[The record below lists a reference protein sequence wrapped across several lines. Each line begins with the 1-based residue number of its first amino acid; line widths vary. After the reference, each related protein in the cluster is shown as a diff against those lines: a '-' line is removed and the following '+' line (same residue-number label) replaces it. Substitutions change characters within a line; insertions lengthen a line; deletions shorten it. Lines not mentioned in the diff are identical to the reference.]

1 MRQMRQFKTVVLS
14 FGLCLTALFAGVAI
28 GQEQA
33 LKVRY
38 GEALK
43 LAQAKEFERA
53 HERAFTI
60 IRADEFYYDAQVLR
74 IALAAIL
81 KKTGAEA
88 PENLIRIAKAYAPL
102 GSNLERDVQN
112 MVNGLS
118 GAPIV
123 GPENKRA
130 RPATTEISVSP
141 YVRKRLALV
150 VGIGTFRDS
159 RINPLRFAANDARRF
174 ADILK
179 IECRFDHVQTLLNER
194 ATTADIK
201 DEIDNLAKMAAPE
214 DLAVVYF
221 ASHGSPEESDKAGIN
236 YIVTYD
242 TNLDKLYATAFKMD
256 DLLNDVKKRIPAER
270 IVAFL
275 DTCYSGGTF
284 KDLPSGWTSSRGLV
298 VRPSGLPSDS
308 IERDLRGA
316 GRGVKIK
323 PPTSADSRK
332 PQGVGRVIIA
342 ASRQNEQSYEFAED
356 KGIQHGYFTY
366 FLIDIVRQNRR
377 ISVEAL
383 YALLRDK
390 VPQAVSQDT
399 NGKEQHPTM
408 VKSMDGVAEI
418 YLREDTGESQP
429 SRSRERR

>member
-1 MRQMRQFKTVVLS
+1 MRQFKTVVLS
-14 FGLCLTALFAGVAI
+14 FGFCLAALLAGVAL

-33 LKVRY
+33 SKTRY

-53 HERAFTI
+53 HDMAFKI
-60 IRADEFYYDAQVLR
+60 VRADEFYYDAQVLR

-88 PENLIRIAKAYAPL
+88 PQNLIRIAKDYAPL
-102 GSNLERDVQN
+102 GSNLESDVQN
-112 MVNGLS
+112 MVNALS
-118 GAPIV
+118 GVAIV
-123 GPENKRA
+123 GSENKGA
-130 RPATTEISVSP
+130 LPANKEISVSP
-141 YVRKRLALV
+141 YVRKKLALV
-150 VGIGTFRDS
+150 VGIGAFKDS

-174 ADILK
+174 ADTLK
-179 IECRFDHVQTLLNER
+179 NECKFDYVQTLVNES
-194 ATTADIK
+194 ATTANIK

-214 DLAVVYF
+214 DLAIVYF
-221 ASHGSPEESDKAGIN
+221 ASHGSPEEIDKAGIN

-242 TNLDKLYATAFKMD
+242 TNVDKLYATAFKMD

-284 KDLPSGWTSSRGLV
+284 KDLPPGWTSSRALV
-298 VRPSGLPSDS
+298 VKPSGLQSES
-308 IERDLRGA
+308 IEKDLRGD
-316 GRGVKIK
+316 GRGVKLK
-323 PPTSADSRK
+323 PTTSTDSRK

-377 ISVEAL
+377 ISVETL
-383 YALLRDK
+383 YALLREK
-390 VPQAVSQDT
+390 VPEAVRRDT

-408 VKSMDGVAEI
+408 VRSISGLAEI
-418 YLREDTGESQP
+418 YLREDTGDSQP
-429 SRSRERR
+429 RPKERR